1 MSHPPTAPTG
11 ATPAERPRRVSSKT
25 RRVASIAFALGGC
38 VGVCSGTAAQ
48 PGGTATDSAA
58 SQDPEE
64 ATALSVARAFDER
77 MTVWQAPD
85 GRRTYASH
93 CRAAPGGCRAR
104 IALYARLIAHL
115 SLEQDVDPFLVAA
128 VVLRESGLN
137 PFAEGSVGER
147 GIVQLHPRGAGSD
160 VEFVQSERYRRRCRG
175 TAEACQGEVLRVGI
189 ELLANSIRRC
199 GGVEAGLGMYNGG
212 TCEST
217 SYSRRVLSERSR
229 LLELAKRGVPAAERR
244 SSH

>member
-1 MSHPPTAPTG
+1 MSHPPTTPTR
-11 ATPAERPRRVSSKT
+11 ATSARRPRRVSSTT
-25 RRVASIAFALGGC
+25 RHVATIALALGGA
-38 VGVCSGTAAQ
+38 VGFSAGSAAQ
-48 PGGTATDSAA
+48 PGSTAPDST
-58 SQDPEE
+58 SGHDPEE

-104 IALYARLIAHL
+104 IALYARLIARL

-160 VEFVQSERYRRRCRG
+160 VEFVQSEPYRRRCRA
-175 TAEACQGEVLRVGI
+175 TVDACQGEVLRVGI

-212 TCEST
+212 TCQST

-229 LLELAKRGVPAAERR
+229 LLELAKRGTPDAERH
-244 SSH
+244 SSR